1 MVEYNL
7 VQHMEALSLVEINIR
22 EETRHF
28 VQSYGQGL
36 VLFSFL
42 KLIVTLIFLEGLTK
56 RF

>member
-28 VQSYGQGL
+28 VQSYRQTSPRFCF
-36 VLFSFL
+36 LF
-42 KLIVTLIFLEGLTK
+42 
-56 RF
+56 